1 MRYKGS
7 RQSGNVQDRTGGN
20 SGSSGGGLGGGLGDI
35 FGRGGGNIGGSSGGG
50 FGRGTGGGFGRGTGG
65 GLGGGG
71 LGGSGL
77 SGKGCG
83 GGGCGLIGLILVALL
98 IFGGGG
104 LGGLF
109 GGGSSSGGNGGFGDI
124 FGTDTGIQGVDYE
137 TRNVDSGVSDDRK
150 EFVSVTFAHLEDY
163 WNEVFKEN
171 GENYTNPQLILY
183 SGAVQ
188 SACGYTSS
196 QVGPFYC
203 PGDQGVYLDMS
214 FADELANKYGAT
226 GDFAL
231 AYVLAHEVGH
241 HVQNELGITSQLD
254 RIRQQVSETEY
265 NKYSV
270 RCELQADYF
279 AGCFAKYL
287 EGETYNGQPILEAG
301 DIEEAIE
308 AANAIGDDTLQK
320 EHQGYVVP
328 DSFTHGT
335 SAQRAAWFNRGLK
348 YGDLEHGDTYSAA
361 SLDL

>member
-7 RQSGNVQDRTGGN
+7 RQSGNVQDRTG
-20 SGSSGGGLGGGLGDI
+20 SSGGSGGLGGGLGDI
-35 FGRGGGNIGGSSGGG
+35 FGRSGGSLGGGS
-50 FGRGTGGGFGRGTGG
+50 GGGFGRGTGG

-71 LGGSGL
+71 LGGGR
-77 SGKGCG
+77 KM

-104 LGGLF
+104 LGGLL
-109 GGGSSSGGNGGFGDI
+109 GGGSSSGGGGGFGDI
-124 FGTDTGIQGVDYE
+124 FGTDSGITGVDYE
-137 TRNVDSGVSDDRK
+137 TRNVDSSVSDDRK
-150 EFVSVTFAHLEDY
+150 EFAAVTFAHLEDY
-163 WNEVFKEN
+163 WNEVFKER
-171 GENYTNPQLILY
+171 GDNYTNPQLIIY

-214 FADELANKYGAT
+214 FADELATKYGAT

-231 AYVLAHEVGH
+231 AYVIAHEVGH

-270 RCELQADYF
+270 RLELQADYF

-287 EGETYNGQPILEAG
+287 QGETYNGQPILETG
-301 DIEEAIE
+301 DIEEAIQ

-335 SAQRAAWFNRGLK
+335 SAQRAAWFNRGVK
-348 YGDLEHGDTYSAA
+348 YGDLEHGDTFSAVN
-361 SLDL
+361 LDV